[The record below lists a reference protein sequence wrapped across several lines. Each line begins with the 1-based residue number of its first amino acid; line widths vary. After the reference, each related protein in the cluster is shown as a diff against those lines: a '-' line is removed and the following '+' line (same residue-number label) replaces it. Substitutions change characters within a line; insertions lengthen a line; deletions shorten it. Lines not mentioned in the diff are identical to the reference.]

1 MITESKLY
9 NIGSQS
15 GTKLNGTK
23 LSYMEYFIPNF
34 IKNDDDDNVKCI
46 YLSIKNAEFP
56 HSFYLI
62 NEYNNVLCL
71 SVLGVDTI
79 YTLTQ
84 GNYNINNFITS
95 LSSLLGV
102 NYTITFDKITYKI
115 TISNS
120 VNFFVILYEK
130 TTMNRFLGISNT
142 ENTSSILQSVVYSI
156 ISPFVVNFLPIQKL
170 HLRSNTLK
178 VESYN
183 NYDKSNDILLSIQND
198 TSFGGAIY
206 FNNITNLRYLID
218 IKNLTNCDLRIT
230 DDKNRELDFNNC
242 NWYLTFQIDY
252 VYNEVPIKSN
262 LMNFLKNDTFIKNY
276 IESLTK
282 ENYDEE

>member
-1 MITESKLY
+1 
-9 NIGSQS
+9 
-15 GTKLNGTK
+15 
-23 LSYMEYFIPNF
+23 
-34 IKNDDDDNVKCI
+34 
-46 YLSIKNAEFP
+46 
-56 HSFYLI
+56 
-62 NEYNNVLCL
+62 
-71 SVLGVDTI
+71 
-79 YTLTQ
+79 
-84 GNYNINNFITS
+84 
-95 LSSLLGV
+95 
-102 NYTITFDKITYKI
+102 
-115 TISNS
+115 
-120 VNFFVILYEK
+120 
-130 TTMNRFLGISNT
+130 MNRFLGISNT
-142 ENTSSILQSVVYSI
+142 ENTSSILQSGVYSI

-206 FNNITNLRYLID
+206 FYNITNLRYLID
-218 IKNLTNCDLRIT
+218 IRNLTNCYSRIT
-230 DDKNRELDFNNC
+230 DDKNRELNFNNC

>member
-1 MITESKLY
+1 MTDISESKLY

-15 GTKLNGTK
+15 GTQINGSK
-23 LSYMEYFIPNF
+23 LSNLEYFIPNF
-34 IKNDDDDNVKCI
+34 INNDDENIRCI
-46 YLSIKNAEFP
+46 YLSIKNVEFP
-56 HSFYLI
+56 HSFYLV

-142 ENTSSILQSVVYSI
+142 ENTSSIFKAGVYSI
-156 ISPFVVNFLPIQKL
+156 ISPYVVNFLPIQNPFK
-170 HLRSNTLK
+170 K
-178 VESYN
+178 
-183 NYDKSNDILLSIQND
+183 
-198 TSFGGAIY
+198 
-206 FNNITNLRYLID
+206 
-218 IKNLTNCDLRIT
+218 
-230 DDKNRELDFNNC
+230 
-242 NWYLTFQIDY
+242 
-252 VYNEVPIKSN
+252 
-262 LMNFLKNDTFIKNY
+262 
-276 IESLTK
+276 
-282 ENYDEE
+282 

>member
-56 HSFYLI
+56 HSFYLV

-130 TTMNRFLGISNT
+130 TTMNRF
-142 ENTSSILQSVVYSI
+142 
-156 ISPFVVNFLPIQKL
+156 
-170 HLRSNTLK
+170 
-178 VESYN
+178 
-183 NYDKSNDILLSIQND
+183 
-198 TSFGGAIY
+198 
-206 FNNITNLRYLID
+206 
-218 IKNLTNCDLRIT
+218 
-230 DDKNRELDFNNC
+230 
-242 NWYLTFQIDY
+242 
-252 VYNEVPIKSN
+252 
-262 LMNFLKNDTFIKNY
+262 
-276 IESLTK
+276 
-282 ENYDEE
+282 

>member
-1 MITESKLY
+1 
-9 NIGSQS
+9 
-15 GTKLNGTK
+15 
-23 LSYMEYFIPNF
+23 
-34 IKNDDDDNVKCI
+34 
-46 YLSIKNAEFP
+46 
-56 HSFYLI
+56 
-62 NEYNNVLCL
+62 
-71 SVLGVDTI
+71 VDTI

-84 GNYNINNFITS
+84 GNYNTNNFITS

-102 NYTITFDKITYKI
+102 IYTITFDKITYKI

-142 ENTSSILQSVVYSI
+142 ENTSSILQSGVYSI

-276 IESLTK
+276 FESLTK